1 MNGVHDM
8 GGLQCMGPIAPEKDE
23 PVFHERWESRVFALL
38 RSMGAW
44 GKWNIDASRYQREQ
58 IPAAEYLRMS
68 YYEIW
73 LTGLIELMV
82 AKGLVTREEVK
93 RGHPNSGTQPATPAL
108 TVDKVASLVARGS
121 PANRPSQATAPRFQV
136 GQSVRARNMHPKGHT
151 RLPRYARAKLG
162 TIERLHGVFVFPDT
176 NSAFQG
182 EKPQPLYCVKFAARE
197 LWGPEAAARD
207 NVRIDLWEDYLES
220 A

>member
-8 GGLQCMGPIAPEKDE
+8 GGLQCMGPIRPEKNE
-23 PVFHERWESRVFALL
+23 PVFHERWEGRLFALA

-73 LTGLIELMV
+73 LTGLIELLV
-82 AKGLVTREEVK
+82 AKGLVTREEVT
-93 RGHPNSGTQPATPAL
+93 RGHPNPGTQPATPAL
-108 TVDKVASLVARGS
+108 PLDKVTSLVARGS
-121 PANRPSQATAPRFQV
+121 PYNRSTQAVPRFQV

-151 RLPRYARAKLG
+151 RLPRYARARQG
-162 TIERLHGVFVFPDT
+162 TVDRVHGVFVFPDS
-176 NSAFQG
+176 NALFQG
-182 EKPQPLYCVKFAARE
+182 EKPQPLYSVKFAAPE
-197 LWGPEAAARD
+197 LWGAEAAARD
-207 NVRIDLWEDYLES
+207 NVYIDLWEDYLEP

>member
-8 GGLQCMGPIAPEKDE
+8 GGLQCMGPIHPEKDE
-23 PVFHERWESRVFALL
+23 PVFHARWESRVFALA

-73 LTGLIELMV
+73 LTGLIELLV
-82 AKGLVTREEVK
+82 AKGLVTREEVT
-93 RGHPNSGTQPATPAL
+93 RGHPTPGTQPATPAL
-108 TVDKVASLVARGS
+108 TSDKVASLVSRGS
-121 PANRPSQATAPRFQV
+121 PYNRSTQAAPRFQV

-151 RLPRYARAKLG
+151 RLPRYARAKQG
-162 TIERLHGVFVFPDT
+162 TVERVHGVFVFPDA
-176 NSAFQG
+176 NALFQG
-182 EKPQPLYCVKFAARE
+182 ETPQPLYSVKFAARE
-197 LWGPEAAARD
+197 LWGAEAASRD
-207 NVRIDLWEDYLES
+207 NVYIDLWEDYLEP

>member
-8 GGLQCMGPIAPEKDE
+8 GGLQCMGPIRAEADE
-23 PVFHERWESRVFALL
+23 PVFHERWESRVFALA

-44 GKWNIDASRYQREQ
+44 GKWNIDASRFQREQ
-58 IPAAEYLRMS
+58 IPPAEYLRMS

-73 LTGLIELMV
+73 LTGLIELLV
-82 AKGLVTREEVK
+82 AKGLVTRDEVT
-93 RGHPNSGTQPATPAL
+93 RGHPHPGAQPVTPAL

-121 PANRPSQATAPRFQV
+121 PANRVSQAVPRFQV
-136 GQSVRARNMHPKGHT
+136 GQSVRARNMQPKGHT
-151 RLPRYARAKLG
+151 RLPRYARAKQG
-162 TIERLHGVFVFPDT
+162 TIERVHGLFVFPDT

-182 EKPQPLYCVKFAARE
+182 EKPQPLYSVKFAARE

-207 NVRIDLWEDYLES
+207 TVCIDLWEDYLEP

>member
-8 GGLQCMGPIAPEKDE
+8 GGLQCMGPVRPEKNE
-23 PVFHERWESRVFALL
+23 PVFHERWEGRVFALA

-73 LTGLIELMV
+73 FTGLIELLV
-82 AKGLVTREEVK
+82 AKGLVTREEVT
-93 RGHPNSGTQPATPAL
+93 RGHPNPGTQSATPAL
-108 TVDKVASLVARGS
+108 TSDKVASLISRGS
-121 PANRPSQATAPRFQV
+121 PSNRPTQAAPRFQV

-151 RLPRYARAKLG
+151 RLPRYARAKQG
-162 TIERLHGVFVFPDT
+162 TIDRVHGVFVFPDS
-176 NSAFQG
+176 NALFQG

-197 LWGPEAAARD
+197 LWGPGAAARD
-207 NVRIDLWEDYLES
+207 NVHIDLWEDYLEL

>member
-8 GGLQCMGPIAPEKDE
+8 GGLQCMGPIRPEKNE
-23 PVFHERWESRVFALL
+23 PVFHERWEGRLFALA

-73 LTGLIELMV
+73 LTGLIELLV
-82 AKGLVTREEVK
+82 AKRLVTREEVT
-93 RGHPNSGTQPATPAL
+93 RGHPNPGTQPATPAL
-108 TVDKVASLVARGS
+108 TLDKVTSLVARGS
-121 PANRPSQATAPRFQV
+121 PSNRSTQAAPRFQV

-151 RLPRYARAKLG
+151 RLPRYARAKQG
-162 TIERLHGVFVFPDT
+162 TVARVHGVFVFPDS
-176 NSAFQG
+176 NALFQG

-207 NVRIDLWEDYLES
+207 NVHIDLWEDYLEL

>member
-8 GGLQCMGPIAPEKDE
+8 GGLQCMGPIRPEQDE
-23 PVFHERWESRVFALL
+23 PVFHERWESRVFALA
-38 RSMGAW
+38 RSMAAW

-58 IPAAEYLRMS
+58 IPPAEYLRMS

-73 LTGLIELMV
+73 LTGLIELLV
-82 AKGLVTREEVK
+82 SKGLVTREEVT
-93 RGHPNSGTQPATPAL
+93 RGHPSPAAPPTTPAL
-108 TVDKVASLVARGS
+108 TADKVASLVARGS
-121 PANRPSQATAPRFQV
+121 PANRPSQAAPRFQV
-136 GQSVRARNMHPKGHT
+136 GQSVRARNLHPRGHT
-151 RLPRYARAKLG
+151 RLPRYARARLG
-162 TIERLHGVFVFPDT
+162 TIERVHGVFVFPDT

-182 EKPQPLYCVKFAARE
+182 EKPQPLYSVKFAARE

-207 NVRIDLWEDYLES
+207 GVYIDLWEDYLEP

>member
-8 GGLQCMGPIAPEKDE
+8 GGLQCMGPIQPEENE
-23 PVFHERWESRVFALL
+23 PVFHARWESRVFALA

-73 LTGLIELMV
+73 LTGLIELLV
-82 AKGLVTREEVK
+82 AKGLVTRDEVT
-93 RGHPNSGTQPATPAL
+93 RGHPNPGTQPATPAL
-108 TVDKVASLVARGS
+108 TEDKVAALVTRGS
-121 PANRPSQATAPRFQV
+121 PANRTTQTAPRFQV

-162 TIERLHGVFVFPDT
+162 TIERVHGVFVFPDT

-182 EKPQPLYCVKFAARE
+182 EHPQPLYSVRFAARE
-197 LWGPEAAARD
+197 LWGLAAASRD
-207 NVRIDLWEDYLES
+207 NVYIDLWEDYLEP